1 MSVPFQVGI
10 DIVSVSRM
18 RQAIE
23 RQGHRFLNRVF
34 TKSEQAYCD
43 RMKNKFENYAAR
55 FAAKEAVIKAK
66 KGGPGRYA
74 FREIEV
80 IRNLRGAPSIE
91 VSAQARKKLKIS
103 PTATFELTLAH
114 EREFA
119 IAAVILFDHSL

>member
-1 MSVPFQVGI
+1 MARSFRIGI
-10 DIVSVSRM
+10 DIVSIPRM

-23 RQGHRFLNRVF
+23 RQGSRFLDRIF

-43 RMKNKFENYAAR
+43 RKRNKFENYAAR

-80 IRNLRGAPSIE
+80 VRNQAGAPSIQI
-91 VSAQARKKLKIS
+91 SPQARKKLRIS
-103 PTATFELTLAH
+103 PKAKFELTMAH

-119 IAAVILFDHSL
+119 VAAVVLFE